1 MKGGKWHWPWHM
13 TKHAQYRQAFCLCSM
28 RNEVAIRTWQ
38 YPGRGALGTA
48 CNNNI
53 NTMAEKRERNAISC
67 HATQDSKVLFV
78 WKGSQKEARTLSLQ
92 CLLLP
97 DGAAGCTR
105 SNITAGRRVREK
117 QTLDSRSL
125 MTAGTLD
132 RYCCVS
138 VLEIMDFVYFK
149 VWYCI

>member
-1 MKGGKWHWPWHM
+1 MLYEKSSGHKDM
-13 TKHAQYRQAFCLCSM
+13 TISR
-28 RNEVAIRTWQ
+28 E
-38 YPGRGALGTA
+38 GALGTA

-78 WKGSQKEARTLSLQ
+78 WKGSQKEERTLSLQ

-97 DGAAGCTR
+97 DGAVGCTR

-132 RYCCVS
+132 RYWCVS
-138 VLEIMDFVYFK
+138 VMEILDFVYFK
-149 VWYCI
+149 VWYCVSEFQSHSQARLCVCVGV